1 MYAYEIELDVV
12 QPHIAIPQY
21 ELFKNKHVRV
31 LFIAD
36 DTQPEKL
43 ETESVPLQSEGYA
56 RNLAEIESILGSINL
71 DLSDFKFDRE
81 QANER

>member
-12 QPHIAIPQY
+12 QPYIAIPQY
-21 ELFKNKHVRV
+21 DQLKNKHVRV

-36 DTQPEKL
+36 DTEL
-43 ETESVPLQSEGYA
+43 EAPSAQASAEADDQYT
-56 RNLAEIESILGSINL
+56 RNLADIESVLGAINL
-71 DLSDFKFDRE
+71 DLTHFKFDRE

>member
-12 QPHIAIPQY
+12 QPYIAVPQY
-21 ELFKNKHVRV
+21 EQLKNKHVRV

-36 DTQPEKL
+36 DA
-43 ETESVPLQSEGYA
+43 QSETATAQALSSPDDQYA
-56 RNLAEIESILGSINL
+56 RNLAEIESVLGAINL
-71 DLSDFKFDRE
+71 DLSNFKFDRE